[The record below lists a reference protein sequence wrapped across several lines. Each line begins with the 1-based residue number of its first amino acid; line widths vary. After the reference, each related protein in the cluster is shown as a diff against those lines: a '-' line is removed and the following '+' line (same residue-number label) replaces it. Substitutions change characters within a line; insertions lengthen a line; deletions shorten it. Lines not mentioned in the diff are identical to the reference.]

1 MAVCTFFLKGT
12 CRFGENCRNEHPKN
26 ITGGFGNSSWNSA
39 KPGASDPPSLP
50 FTQESIT
57 KDLTANVDKPLWPLS
72 SFGPAKHEPLL
83 IKGLDESPEELRVQA
98 FKALT
103 SGNVNQY
110 VQYESQKIGAAE
122 QVYTNVRSNPLE
134 AFKTAMTNSQTDGA
148 LAKIASGS
156 ASTSTSS
163 VFGSTSTPS
172 AFGQPAS
179 AFATT
184 SAFGQP
190 ATPTSAFRQ
199 PATQPSAFGQ
209 TTAPTSAF
217 SQPATQTS
225 AFGQPSAFRQPASQ
239 TSAFGQPAA
248 QSSAFGQ
255 PVPKPQTSAFGQP
268 AQTSAFGQPA
278 QSSAFG
284 QTTQP
289 TSAFGQTSYAGR
301 GASSFG
307 GGSSTGG
314 GGGGSGGGF
323 SAFASQPSSIAFGT
337 PAAPTSAF
345 GNPAPTTSA
354 FGNNT
359 RPSAFGTPYGTQ
371 QSAFGPVST
380 TAPVSAFAGSNPSPG
395 GSFSQ
400 PPPSAFGPSQPQQS
414 AFNPP
419 TTTTTFPPA
428 MSSHPSVSMSSAPDF
443 GVKSSSL
450 YKPGK
455 SPYDQLLPQNY
466 LEMVSEEAKEAFK
479 AAKFQ
484 WGKVPDW
491 IPPVELR

>member
-1 MAVCTFFLKGT
+1 
-12 CRFGENCRNEHPKN
+12 
-26 ITGGFGNSSWNSA
+26 S
-39 KPGASDPPSLP
+39 
-50 FTQESIT
+50 QESIT

-98 FKALT
+98 FKALS

-110 VQYESQKIGAAE
+110 VQYESQKFSAAE
-122 QVYTNVRSNPLE
+122 QVYTVATQNVRSNPLE
-134 AFKTAMTNSQTDGA
+134 AFKTAITNSQTNGA

-163 VFGSTSTPS
+163 VFGPSSTSSTS
-172 AFGQPAS
+172 AFAFGQPA
-179 AFATT
+179 AQT
-184 SAFGQP
+184 SAFGQT
-190 ATPTSAFRQ
+190 A
-199 PATQPSAFGQ
+199 
-209 TTAPTSAF
+209 APTSAF

-225 AFGQPSAFRQPASQ
+225 AFGQPSAFGRPSAFGQPASQ

-248 QSSAFGQ
+248 QPSAFGQSSTQTSAFGQ

-278 QSSAFG
+278 QTSAFG

-289 TSAFGQTSYAGR
+289 TSAFGQTSVIKPGTGAFSSYAGG
-301 GASSFG
+301 GANPFS

-314 GGGGSGGGF
+314 GGGGGGSGGF
-323 SAFASQPSSIAFGT
+323 SAFASQPSSMSAAANNATAPSTSAFGI

-354 FGNNT
+354 FGNNSQ
-359 RPSAFGTPYGTQ
+359 PSAFGTPFGSQ
-371 QSAFGPVST
+371 RSAFGPVST
-380 TAPVSAFAGSNPSPG
+380 AAPVSAFASSNPSPFGPNANTNG
-395 GSFSQ
+395 GALSQ

-414 AFNPP
+414 AFSP
-419 TTTTTFPPA
+419 TTTTTIFPPA

-443 GVKSSSL
+443 SVKSSSL

-455 SPYDQLLPQNY
+455 SPYDLLLPPNY

-479 AAKFQ
+479 AVKFQ